1 MDTVSKEFVTVAE
14 ASSIMGKGM
23 NFIGKLCRAG
33 RFPGAVKMGNS
44 WIIPR
49 EAVLSHKP
57 LSPGVKSQKAKLAAE
72 RAEILE
78 QAKVT
83 KAVLAYTVGTE
94 EK

>member
-1 MDTVSKEFVTVAE
+1 M
-14 ASSIMGKGM
+14 
-23 NFIGKLCRAG
+23 
-33 RFPGAVKMGNS
+33 
-44 WIIPR
+44 IPR
-49 EAVLSHKP
+49 EAVMNHKP
-57 LSPGVKSQKAKLAAE
+57 LPPGVKPGTQSKKAKLAAE